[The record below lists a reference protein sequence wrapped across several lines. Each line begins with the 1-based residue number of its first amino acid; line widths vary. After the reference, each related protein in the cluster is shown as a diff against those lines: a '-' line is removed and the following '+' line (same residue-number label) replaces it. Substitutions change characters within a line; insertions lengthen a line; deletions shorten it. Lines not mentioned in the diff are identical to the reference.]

1 MRTSFLIMAI
11 SLSVFSGQQALGQL
25 TMFEGKVTDDSGMP
39 VRGAIIQLKWKG
51 DMIETRSNDEGSFYT
66 TLIPEGMYRLGVETG
81 GKYYK
86 LRGLKI
92 LASSSKKYYY
102 IRMHGERISVD
113 VEGMDPYLKSKY
125 GRR

>member
-1 MRTSFLIMAI
+1 MRKSFFIVAI
-11 SLSVFSGQQALGQL
+11 ALSVFSGQHAFGQL

-92 LASSSKKYYY
+92 LASAPKKYYY